1 MKTIVLTG
9 GGTAGHVTPNLALL
23 PHLKEAGYDVKYI
36 GSKTGMEKEII
47 ERYKIPYWG
56 INSGKLRRYIDVKN
70 LTDVFKVVKGVG
82 EAASILRKL
91 KPDVVFSKGGFVAV
105 PVVIGAYLN
114 KIPVICHESDITPGL
129 ANKIAIPFAKAVCA
143 TFPEAV
149 DNIGKDKAVLTG
161 TPIRS
166 ILYKGKKEKG
176 LALCTNFSDEK
187 PVLLVMG
194 GSQGSVKV
202 NDSIRELLPKLL
214 QDFNI
219 IHLCGKGKLDE
230 GLKDTKGYQQFEYIS
245 AEMPDILAAGDIV
258 VSRAGSN
265 AICELLALNK
275 PMLLI
280 PLSLRASRG
289 DQILNAKSFKA
300 QGFAEVC
307 DEDTMTADILYNAIT
322 DLYANRQKYIDVMKN
337 TETADGIEE
346 VMQVINDVVENNKK
360 SKKNRK
366 DEE

>member
-1 MKTIVLTG
+1 MKSIVLTG
-9 GGTAGHVTPNLALL
+9 GGTAGHVTPNLALI
-23 PHLKEAGYDVKYI
+23 PYLKEAGFEVNYI

-47 ERYKIPYWG
+47 ERHKIPYYG
-56 INSGKLRRYIDVKN
+56 INSGKLRRYVDVKN
-70 LTDVFKVVKGVG
+70 LTDIFKVVKGIG
-82 EAASILRKL
+82 EATAVLHKL

-149 DNIGKDKAVLTG
+149 ENIGKDKAVLTG
-161 TPIRS
+161 TPIRD
-166 ILYKGKKEKG
+166 ILFKGKKDKG
-176 LALCTNFSDEK
+176 LALCNFAEQK

-202 NDSIRELLPKLL
+202 NTAIRTLLPELLKTY
-214 QDFNI
+214 NV
-219 IHLCGKGKLDE
+219 IHLCGKGNKDE
-230 GLKDTKGYQQFEYIS
+230 SLETTQGYKQFEYIS
-245 AEMPDILAAGDIV
+245 AEMPDILATADIV

-265 AICELLALNK
+265 AICELWALHK

-280 PLSLRASRG
+280 PLSKRASRG
-289 DQILNAKSFKA
+289 DQILNAESFRK

-307 DEDTMTADILYNAIT
+307 DEDEMTDESLLKAINSLYENREKYISTMSST
-322 DLYANRQKYIDVMKN
+322 DLANGV
-337 TETADGIEE
+337 EE
-346 VMQVINDVVENNKK
+346 VMEVILKTVG
-360 SKKNRK
+360 
-366 DEE
+366 